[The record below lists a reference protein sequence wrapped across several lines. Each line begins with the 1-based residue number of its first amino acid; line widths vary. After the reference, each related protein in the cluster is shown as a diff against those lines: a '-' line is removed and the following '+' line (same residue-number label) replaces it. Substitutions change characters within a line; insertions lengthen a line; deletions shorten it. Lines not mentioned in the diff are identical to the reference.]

1 MTFDAMM
8 DAVYDD
14 EALVEWVENASR
26 DTLALRY
33 MELMARYRLKSRELK
48 QLQESTA
55 DLSWERNPDR
65 MGGQF
70 TQQEIDESRRGG
82 HGW

>member
-1 MTFDAMM
+1 MTFDNML

-26 DTLALRY
+26 DALALRY

-48 QLQESTA
+48 KMNEIATEY
-55 DLSWERNPDR
+55 SWERTMR
-65 MGGQF
+65 
-70 TQQEIDESRRGG
+70 QQERSGG
-82 HGW
+82 TM

>member
-26 DTLALRY
+26 DALALRY

-48 QLQESTA
+48 NLQDHVT
-55 DLSWERNPDR
+55 DMSWERTMR
-65 MGGQF
+65 
-70 TQQEIDESRRGG
+70 QQERSGG
-82 HGW
+82 TM